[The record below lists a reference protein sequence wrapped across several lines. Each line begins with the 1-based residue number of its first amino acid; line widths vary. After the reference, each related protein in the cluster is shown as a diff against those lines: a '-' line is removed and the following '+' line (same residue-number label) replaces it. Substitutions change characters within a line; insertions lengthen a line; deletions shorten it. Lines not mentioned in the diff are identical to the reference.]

1 MSIPPIIPLQVNR
14 VWRSYTGGAN
24 LDRLAGNKDGGD
36 THFPEDWLLST
47 TRAVN
52 PGRDDP
58 PESGESAAVIWN
70 RVLPL
75 SQLLR
80 QYPET
85 MLGAEHV
92 AKHGMQPGFLLK
104 LLDSAVRLHIQC
116 HPTREFSRKRLNA
129 NAGKAEGYFI
139 LATREHTT
147 PYIYLGFQ
155 RPPGR
160 EEFKQAILS
169 QDTKAILACFD
180 PVPIKSGD
188 VFFVPGG
195 VPHAIGAGVLMVEIM
210 EDTDYAVRI
219 EFECAGYRLP
229 EASRFMGR
237 DVEFALDMFTFTRH
251 SPERLRNELFVLPQT
266 VEQQPGGELTA
277 LFHPGNNDCFQLN
290 KLTVR
295 ESFVFRQD
303 TFHALAVTRGTGRIV
318 AGTCAHALQP
328 GARFFLPADAREFTL
343 TADSNPLEAV
353 LATR

>member
-1 MSIPPIIPLQVNR
+1 MQLPHIIPLQVNR

-24 LDRLAGNKDGGD
+24 LDRLAGKPDGSD

-52 PGRDDP
+52 PGRNDS
-58 PESGESAAVIWN
+58 PEAGESAAVIGD

-80 QYPET
+80 QYPEP

-92 AKHGMQPGFLLK
+92 ANHGQKPGFLLK
-104 LLDSAVRLHIQC
+104 FLDSAVRLHIQC

-129 NAGKAEGYFI
+129 DAGKAEGYFI
-139 LATREHTT
+139 LATRENVA

-155 RPPGR
+155 RPPDR
-160 EEFKQAILS
+160 EVFKQAILR
-169 QDTKAILACFD
+169 QDTEAILACFD
-180 PVPIKSGD
+180 PVPIKPGD
-188 VFFVPGG
+188 VFLVPGG

-210 EDTDYAVRI
+210 ENTDFAVRI

-237 DVEFALDMFTFTRH
+237 DVDFALDMFAFTRH
-251 SPERLRNELFVLPQT
+251 SPERLRNELFVIPQPI
-266 VEQQPGGELTA
+266 EQQPGGELTA
-277 LFHPGNNDCFQLN
+277 LFHPGNNNCFQL
-290 KLTVR
+290 KRLTVR
-295 ESFVFRQD
+295 ERFVFRQNA
-303 TFHALAVTRGTGRIV
+303 FHALAVTRGTGRIV
-318 AGTCAHALQP
+318 SGTCAYPLRP
-328 GARFFLPADAREFTL
+328 GARFFLPAAAREFTL
-343 TADSNPLEAV
+343 TADSEPLEAV